1 MADHGSRRAAI
12 VITAVAVVCVS
23 LGLIIGLVLH
33 LHLHR
38 QGEPQPVRR
47 SSAVGDCISEGSRAG
62 VDRETCLQR
71 RYASYVSYAVLTY
84 NQ

>member
-47 SSAVGDCISEGSRAG
+47 SSAVGDCIPEGSR
-62 VDRETCLQR
+62 DRETCLQR